1 MIVLAQEAA
10 YWVAIAHLTNWS
22 REKINDFFDRLLR
35 NHFAFHDFFTL
46 KPEEW
51 ESLFHLSREEIT
63 SLQSIQ
69 EKLPYYLTITQKIS
83 EQGFDIIPV
92 HSRFYSAHLREKLG
106 KSHAPTLFYTKGN
119 VDLFNTPTA
128 CILGSNRGSGNGLI
142 FIQNLIRRFV
152 QEEITMIT
160 SIEPGYHRYILNLCL
175 QFGGRSLVI
184 LDQGVLSLK
193 RPLDDFDQYLIND
206 QVLFLSTIFPKNNN
220 GKKWALQRDLLQYGL
235 AKDIYIADALEKRQI
250 WRWILRGLRQNKTF
264 FVRYPEE
271 NEKSANRLFIANGAV
286 PVDLNGKVINKSD

>member
-1 MIVLAQEAA
+1 MEPISPEAA
-10 YWVAIAHLTNWS
+10 YWVAIAHLPNWS

-35 NHFAFHDFFTL
+35 NRFAFHDFFAL

-51 ESLFHLSREEIT
+51 EGLFHFPQEEIAILK
-63 SLQSIQ
+63 SVQ
-69 EKLPYYLTITQKIS
+69 EKFPYYATITQKIS
-83 EQGFDIIPV
+83 ERGFDVVPV

-119 VDLFNTPTA
+119 IALFNTPAA
-128 CILGSNRGSGNGLI
+128 CILGSNHGSGNGLI
-142 FIQNLIRRFV
+142 FIQNLVRRFV
-152 QEEITMIT
+152 KEDITLIT
-160 SIEPGYHRYILNLCL
+160 TIEPGYHRYILNLCL
-175 QFGGRSLVI
+175 QFGGRSLVL

-193 RPLDDFDQYLIND
+193 RPLNAFDQYVANG
-206 QVLFLSTIFPKNNN
+206 QVLFLSTVFPKNNN

-235 AKDIYIADALEKRQI
+235 AKDIFIADAIEKREI

-271 NEKSANRLFIANGAV
+271 NEKSANRYFIANGAI
-286 PVDLNGKVINKSD
+286 PVDLNGKIIKKFD

>member
-1 MIVLAQEAA
+1 MG
-10 YWVAIAHLTNWS
+10 
-22 REKINDFFDRLLR
+22 
-35 NHFAFHDFFTL
+35 
-46 KPEEW
+46 
-51 ESLFHLSREEIT
+51 ESFHLSREEIT

-152 QEEITMIT
+152 QED
-160 SIEPGYHRYILNLCL
+160 N
-175 QFGGRSLVI
+175 
-184 LDQGVLSLK
+184 
-193 RPLDDFDQYLIND
+193 DDNQH
-206 QVLFLSTIFPKNNN
+206 
-220 GKKWALQRDLLQYGL
+220 
-235 AKDIYIADALEKRQI
+235 
-250 WRWILRGLRQNKTF
+250 
-264 FVRYPEE
+264 
-271 NEKSANRLFIANGAV
+271 
-286 PVDLNGKVINKSD
+286 